1 MAAQEVK
8 DILIRTLKENER
20 EVPSEIGDD
29 LNLFDEGV
37 LDSIT
42 TMILLENLNKHY
54 SLEMEGDVLFE
65 DDFQTVA
72 GISRIIE
79 KLKN

>member
-1 MAAQEVK
+1 MATAEVR

-20 EVPSEIGDD
+20 EVPAEIGDD

-54 SLEMEGDVLFE
+54 ALEMEGDVLFE